1 MLAKT
6 LVELP
11 SDMAFAT
18 LFCVVVKQ
26 QCGLRAKTAEISA
39 AYALTAAASASLGL
53 AIGAVAPTAE
63 SAIAIG
69 APIMVTNMLVG
80 VINPAGAASGGSP
93 SRVMAILERT
103 SVIRHAIEALIVSE
117 LDVTLARS
125 AKDAPRMGGLALVRT
140 GREVLER
147 LGVFDGYADAMRKM
161 GVLAGVHLLVGVVV
175 VRVR

>member
-11 SDMAFAT
+11 SDMAFAA
-18 LFCVVVKQ
+18 LFGVVVKQ

-80 VINPAGAASGGSP
+80 VINPAGAASGDSP
-93 SRVMAILERT
+93 SRVMAALERT

-117 LDVTLARS
+117 LDGVTLARS

-161 GVLAGVHLLVGVVV
+161 GVLAGVHLLVAGIV
-175 VRVR
+175 VR

>member
-11 SDMAFAT
+11 SDMAFAA
-18 LFCVVVKQ
+18 LFGVVVKQ

-69 APIMVTNMLVG
+69 APIMVTNMIVG
-80 VINPAGAASGGSP
+80 VINPAGAASG
-93 SRVMAILERT
+93 VA
-103 SVIRHAIEALIVSE
+103 H
-117 LDVTLARS
+117 LA
-125 AKDAPRMGGLALVRT
+125 
-140 GREVLER
+140 
-147 LGVFDGYADAMRKM
+147 
-161 GVLAGVHLLVGVVV
+161 
-175 VRVR
+175 

>member
-11 SDMAFAT
+11 SDMAFAA
-18 LFCVVVKQ
+18 LFGVVVKQ

-53 AIGAVAPTAE
+53 AIGAVTPTAE

-80 VINPAGAASGGSP
+80 VINPAGVASGDGP
-93 SRVMAILERT
+93 SRVMAALERT

-125 AKDAPRMGGLALVRT
+125 AKDAPRMGGARV
-140 GREVLER
+140 GAHGIEVLER
-147 LGVFDGYADAMRKM
+147 LGVFDGYGDAMRKM
-161 GVLAGVHLLVGVVV
+161 GVLAGVHLLVGMVV
-175 VRVR
+175 VR

>member
-1 MLAKT
+1 
-6 LVELP
+6 
-11 SDMAFAT
+11 MAFAA
-18 LFCVVVKQ
+18 LFGVVVKQ

-80 VINPAGAASGGSP
+80 VINPAGAASGDSP
-93 SRVMAILERT
+93 SRVMAALERT

-117 LDVTLARS
+117 LDGVTLARS
-125 AKDAPRMGGLALVRT
+125 AKDAPRMGGSRWCARVGKSWRGWAFSMDT
-140 GREVLER
+140 R
-147 LGVFDGYADAMRKM
+147 MR
-161 GVLAGVHLLVGVVV
+161 
-175 VRVR
+175 